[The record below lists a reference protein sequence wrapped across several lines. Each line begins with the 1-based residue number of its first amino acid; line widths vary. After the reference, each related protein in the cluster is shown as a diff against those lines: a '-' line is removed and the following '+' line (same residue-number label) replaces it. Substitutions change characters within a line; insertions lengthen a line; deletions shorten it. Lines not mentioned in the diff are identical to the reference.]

1 VDTSRPEGHFVVL
14 AGLTGTGKTALLREL
29 ASAGEAVLDLEA
41 LASHRGSVI
50 GGIGLPPQPSHRIF
64 QQRIADVAAGASP
77 ERPIWIEDEGP
88 YLGSVGLPVWLQ
100 RACARAPVI
109 SLEASVA
116 VRIARLAGMFAYT
129 HRAAVAAAIRSLAPR
144 VGQHRAAAAAT
155 RIEAGA
161 WSDAVEMLLPYYD
174 EAYAHRQGS
183 MRRPT
188 IARFAG
194 AVPPSAPAVIA
205 VQRAAIY
212 S

>member
-29 ASAGEAVLDLEA
+29 ASAGESVIDLEA
-41 LASHRGSVI
+41 LASHRGSAI
-50 GGIGLPPQPSHRIF
+50 GGIGLPPQPSHRVF
-64 QQRIADVAAGASP
+64 QQRIADVVARAG
-77 ERPIWIEDEGP
+77 RHRRIWIEDEGP
-88 YLGSVGLPVWLQ
+88 YLGSVGVPMWLQ

-109 SLEASVA
+109 ALEAPA
-116 VRIARLAGMFAYT
+116 AARIARLVHMFEDAD
-129 HRAAVAAAIRSLAPR
+129 RDAAAAAVRSLGRRA
-144 VGQHRAAAAAT
+144 GHHRAAAAAA

-174 EAYAHRQGS
+174 AAYAHRQGS

-205 VQRAAIY
+205 AQRAAI
-212 S
+212 SW